1 MRIGGTSIL
10 ALSLGTSDIV
20 CAICEVRGNSRVTR
34 KIARFEATGP
44 LLDRPE
50 STGQA
55 LAAFLDQHKFNV
67 HRTIVGVPAKWV
79 IAAEK
84 DLPPTDRAAAA
95 AILRLQAERMA
106 MSDAG
111 SLVVDTAG
119 EISTAGGRV
128 LLVGMMRPQLE
139 KIQKLVDAAKLN
151 LVAICPT
158 ALATSAMIEADHAML
173 RLGEG
178 GAELVQWQGG
188 VARAL
193 RPLAASDLSQ
203 LALETKRFLAIRGQS
218 GRVRLCDGIG
228 LSGAEART
236 LSQQIGASADAIT
249 PAELNATIDP
259 TAMNGFAQ
267 AIGESGHLPA
277 VALSLAGLDEKRL
290 PVNFLDSR
298 LAPEKTARFGRTSYL
313 AAAAVIAGIV
323 GIVVLVMTVH
333 AREAEEIEL
342 NDRLKSMSKEVALAE
357 SRLEQFRFGRQYFEG
372 REGYLDCWRELATAF
387 NYDEPIWTT
396 SLTLRST
403 GEGQLMGKST
413 DQRLIL
419 ALRDRL
425 MNNKAFSKVQLLD
438 LREAG
443 GRTNEI
449 TWSISFVFGQT
460 EVKK

>member
-1 MRIGGTSIL
+1 MRIGGSSIL
-10 ALSLGTSDIV
+10 ALSFGQSDIV
-20 CAICEVRGNSRVTR
+20 CAISEVRGSSRVTR
-34 KIARFEATGP
+34 KIARFESTGP
-44 LLDRPE
+44 LFDRPE

-55 LAAFLDQHKFNV
+55 LATFLEQHKFGV

-79 IAAEK
+79 IAQEK

-95 AILRLQAERMA
+95 SILRLQAERMA
-106 MSDAG
+106 MGDAG

-119 EISTAGGRV
+119 DFSTTGGRV
-128 LLVGMMRPQLE
+128 LLVGMMKAQLE
-139 KIQKLVDAAKLN
+139 KIQKLIEAAKLH

-193 RPLAASDLSQ
+193 RPLAASDLAQ
-203 LALETKRFLAIRGQS
+203 LGLETRRFLAIRGQA
-218 GRVRLCDGIG
+218 GRLRLSDGIG
-228 LSGAEART
+228 LSGRESQV
-236 LSQQIGASADAIT
+236 LSEQIGTPADTVT
-249 PAELNATIDP
+249 PAELNATIDLA
-259 TAMNGFAQ
+259 AMNGA
-267 AIGESGHLPA
+267 AGPMGVAVHLPA
-277 VALSLAGLDEKRL
+277 VALSLAGLDPRRL

-298 LAPEKTARFGRTSYL
+298 LAPEKTRRFGRTSYL
-313 AAAAVIAGIV
+313 AAAAAVVGVV
-323 GIVVLVMTVH
+323 GIVSLVMTVH
-333 AREAEEIEL
+333 AREAEEIAL
-342 NDRLKSMSKEVALAE
+342 NETLKGMSKDVAEAE
-357 SRLEQFRFGRQYFEG
+357 ARLEQFRFGRQYFES
-372 REGYLDCWRELATAF
+372 REGYLSCWRELALAF
-387 NYDEPIWTT
+387 NFDEPVWTT

-403 GEGQLMGKST
+403 GDGQLMGKST

-449 TWSISFVFGQT
+449 TWSISFVFGHA